1 MALFA
6 PVEDG
11 KIVETTSQNSL
22 KNQSKKSTDG
32 MDKDAFLQLLVAQ
45 MQYQDPLE
53 PTSNTEYISQYAQ
66 FSQVEQIQNMAAS
79 TDLSRASSLV
89 GEHVYIKTRNSA
101 GVENLKYG
109 KVDYVVYENNKAYL
123 SIEESLYSLDDLDT
137 VVDKEYKDAYDKA
150 YEFSTRM
157 NKLPAVKAVDMTD
170 AKEIDALEKIYNEM
184 NDYEK
189 TFIAEDTVKTLNKYV
204 ERLKEVRQAA
214 EKSAAADIMK
224 RVASLPELEEVTEE
238 HVEEIEEL
246 SKIYEGLSEDGKK
259 EVAAEI
265 VEKLQAYVEKIK
277 DLGKEEDTGATEG
290 GDSADGNE
298 V

>member
-45 MQYQDPLE
+45 MQYQD

-123 SIEESLYSLDDLDT
+123 SIEESLYSLHCGGHR
-137 VVDKEYKDAYDKA
+137 KDFKQ
-150 YEFSTRM
+150 
-157 NKLPAVKAVDMTD
+157 
-170 AKEIDALEKIYNEM
+170 
-184 NDYEK
+184 
-189 TFIAEDTVKTLNKYV
+189 
-204 ERLKEVRQAA
+204 VRGAA
-214 EKSAAADIMK
+214 
-224 RVASLPELEEVTEE
+224 
-238 HVEEIEEL
+238 
-246 SKIYEGLSEDGKK
+246 
-259 EVAAEI
+259 
-265 VEKLQAYVEKIK
+265 
-277 DLGKEEDTGATEG
+277 
-290 GDSADGNE
+290 
-298 V
+298 